1 MTERADLVLRN
12 GEIHTLAPGDPTA
25 EAVAVRDGEI
35 VRVGPDYEVD
45 FLEGVDTRVVDLD
58 GRVLLPGFIDAHT
71 HMESAGRYLVHAD
84 LSAATGRQDAL
95 DRLADRARETDDEW
109 VLGYG
114 YDESDWPESRYLTR
128 EDLDAVSERRP
139 VAAYRVDMHT
149 ASLNGVALE
158 RLRSEMPDDL
168 VRTAD
173 GRATGVVVEDAV
185 GVVRDAVEAGV
196 ADTRRLVEAARDR
209 AHELGVTGVHELV
222 RDSHAP
228 RVYREL
234 AARDELD
241 LRVRVNYWS
250 DHLDAVIE
258 TGLRTNGGGEM
269 VQVGGIKTFTD
280 GSIGARTARLSEPYA
295 DADADTEGDDAG
307 GDGATG
313 EWVVDPDDLNALVGR
328 AHDAGLQVCAHAI
341 GDEAIEA
348 ALSAFESAMAGGADD
363 AEGGGSDDGDPLVG
377 VREAPRHRIEHVE
390 LATDEHLRRMAD
402 AGVVACMQPNF
413 LRWAGEGG
421 LYDTRLGERRSR
433 GSNRFRDALA
443 AGVDVAFGS
452 DCMPMDPL
460 LGVHH
465 AVTARDERQRLSVT
479 EALRAYTLGAAR
491 AGFDEHRL
499 GTVEAGK
506 RADMVVLEESPWET
520 DAIDEIDVAMTLV
533 DGTVVHGG

>member
-1 MTERADLVLRN
+1 MTERADVILRN
-12 GEIHTLAPGDPTA
+12 GEVHTLTAGDPTA

-35 VRVGPDYEVD
+35 VRIGPDYEVD

-71 HMESAGRYLVHAD
+71 HMESAGRSLVHAD
-84 LSAATGRQDAL
+84 LSAAQDRQDAL
-95 DRLADRARETDDEW
+95 DRLAARARETDDEW

-128 EDLDAVSERRP
+128 EEIDAVSEDRP
-139 VAAYRVDMHT
+139 VAAYRVDLHT
-149 ASLNGVALE
+149 ASLNSVALD
-158 RLRSEMPDDL
+158 RLRAEMPDDL
-168 VRTAD
+168 VRRA
-173 GRATGVVVEDAV
+173 GGQATGVVVEDAV
-185 GVVRDAVEAGV
+185 GVVREAVEAGV
-196 ADTRRLVEAARDR
+196 EDTRRLVEAARDR

-241 LRVRVNYWS
+241 LRVRVNYWR
-250 DHLDAVIE
+250 DHLDAVLE
-258 TGLRTNGGGEM
+258 TGLRTNDGSEF

-295 DADADTEGDDAG
+295 DTDDGAD

-313 EWVVDPDDLNALVGR
+313 EWVVDPDELDAVVQR

-341 GDEAIEA
+341 GDEAVEA
-348 ALSAFESAMAGGADD
+348 ALSAFERAVASGADTGEAPETD
-363 AEGGGSDDGDPLVG
+363 ASEDDPLNG
-377 VREAPRHRIEHVE
+377 VRDDPRHRIEHAE
-390 LATDEHLRRMAD
+390 LAGDDHLERMAE

-421 LYDTRLGERRSR
+421 LYDRRLGVERSR
-433 GSNRFRDALA
+433 GSNRFRDAVE
-443 AGVDVAFGS
+443 AGVDLAFGS

-465 AVTARDERQRLSVT
+465 AVTARDERQRLST
-479 EALRAYTLGAAR
+479 TAALRAYTLGAAR
-491 AGFDEHRL
+491 AGFDEDRL
-499 GTVEAGK
+499 GTVEVGK
-506 RADMVVLEESPWET
+506 LADFVVLESSPWET
-520 DAIDEIDVAMTLV
+520 DAIDEVDVAMTVV
-533 DGTVVHGG
+533 DGRVVYER

>member
-1 MTERADLVLRN
+1 MTDQADLVLRN
-12 GEIHTLAPGDPTA
+12 GEVHTLTPGDPTA

-58 GRVLLPGFIDAHT
+58 GRVLLPGFVDAHT
-71 HMESAGRYLVHAD
+71 HMESAGKYLVHAD
-84 LSAATGRQDAL
+84 LSGATDRQDAL
-95 DRLADRARETDDEW
+95 DRLADRARDTDDEW

-128 EDLDAVSERRP
+128 EDLDAVSEDRP

-149 ASLNGVALE
+149 ASLNAVALD
-158 RLRSEMPDDL
+158 RLRGEMPDDL
-168 VRTAD
+168 VRTAG

-185 GVVRDAVEAGV
+185 GVVRDAVASGV
-196 ADTRRLVEAARDR
+196 EDTRRLVEAARDR
-209 AHELGVTGVHELV
+209 AHELGVTGVHELL
-222 RDSHAP
+222 RNSHAP

-250 DHLDAVIE
+250 DHLDAVVE
-258 TGLRTNGGGEM
+258 TGMRTNGGGEF

-295 DADADTEGDDAG
+295 DADAEGDGNGA
-307 GDGATG
+307 ATG
-313 EWVVDPDDLNALVGR
+313 EWVVDPDELDALVER

-348 ALSAFESAMAGGADD
+348 AVSAFEAATDD
-363 AEGGGSDDGDPLVG
+363 AGDGESAGDGGPLTG
-377 VREAPRHRIEHVE
+377 VREEPRHRIEHVE
-390 LATDEHLRRMAD
+390 LATDDHLRRMAE

-413 LRWAGEGG
+413 LRWADEGG
-421 LYDTRLGERRSR
+421 LYDTRLGEQRSR
-433 GSNRFRDALA
+433 GSNRFRDALE
-443 AGVDVAFGS
+443 AGVDLAFGS

-491 AGFDEHRL
+491 AGFDENRM
-499 GTVEAGK
+499 GTVETGK
-506 RADMVVLEESPWET
+506 RADLVVLEASPWET
-520 DAIDEIDVAMTLV
+520 DAIDEVDVATTVV
-533 DGTVVHGG
+533 DGAVVYER